1 MSDIAARRWLFLFLV
16 IVSTAA
22 AVVKLYQVL
31 LVDGIDPLEFLFLGL
46 FAILFGWI
54 TISFWMA
61 VFGAFARLT
70 NARLLPLKESEAPST
85 ARTAI
90 LMPVYNEEV
99 ARVFSGVQA
108 IFDSVAATGGFDFFI
123 LSDST
128 DPANW
133 IAEEVAW
140 QSLRASLE
148 PEARVFYRHRHR
160 NIGRKSGNIQDFC
173 ENWGSHYD
181 YMVVLDADS
190 LMSGET

>member
-70 NARLLPLKESEAPST
+70 GARLLPLKE
-85 ARTAI
+85 R
-90 LMPVYNEEV
+90 
-99 ARVFSGVQA
+99 
-108 IFDSVAATGGFDFFI
+108 D
-123 LSDST
+123 
-128 DPANW
+128 
-133 IAEEVAW
+133 
-140 QSLRASLE
+140 
-148 PEARVFYRHRHR
+148 
-160 NIGRKSGNIQDFC
+160 RKS
-173 ENWGSHYD
+173 
-181 YMVVLDADS
+181 VV
-190 LMSGET
+190 